1 MRKMNTWL
9 VGVERPSARSSAKK
23 RRGSMSISVTLSL
36 ALEDA
41 VEASVDQDVGVAIE
55 AISEAEGV
63 DVAPNQEG
71 VVKVAIVVVVVD
83 ATAEIPPMLATRTL
97 SQPLVARSCGL
108 SITTKLESDNR
119 ATT

>member
-1 MRKMNTWL
+1 
-9 VGVERPSARSSAKK
+9 
-23 RRGSMSISVTLSL
+23 MSISVTLSL

-41 VEASVDQDVGVAIE
+41 VEASVDEDVGVAIE

-71 VVKVAIVVVVVD
+71 VVD